1 MPSVRRV
8 KWAKF
13 RVTVV
18 SLVAVIILGVLL
30 YLLAGGMIFHEKA
43 TLYLYVPDA
52 TGLYAGL
59 PVRVD
64 GIDVGKVRSVALSGS
79 AEPNRVVRV
88 AMTIERGQLANI
100 PADSN
105 AQISA
110 DTMVGDKFVDVSSGT
125 SPNRIRPDGE
135 IIFQAQPDLMR
146 SLDLRQF
153 DQQLR
158 IIDATMR
165 DIEEARS
172 PVGQFIMGREMYDDL
187 RRRIDELERGFR
199 QAIDTTR
206 AVGQAIYSDE
216 LFRSIHDPLAQLD
229 QTLALID
236 SGQGPAGRLLRDTAQ
251 YQELLA
257 GTQNLRRS
265 IAGLRAAEFF
275 QSDALYTDLSRS
287 VTSLIRSVD
296 DFNAD
301 PLMSTTEM
309 SDNLNGFARELQD
322 TVRDFRGD
330 PRKYLRIKVF

>member
-8 KWAKF
+8 NWAKF

-18 SLVAVIILGVLL
+18 SLVAVIILGVLF
-30 YLLAGGMIFHEKA
+30 YLLAGGMIFQDKA

-100 PADSN
+100 PVDSN
-105 AQISA
+105 AQINA

-165 DIEEARS
+165 DIEEGRS
-172 PVGQFIMGREMYDDL
+172 QVGQFIMGRTMYDDL
-187 RRRIDELERGFR
+187 RRRIGELESGFHH
-199 QAIDTTR
+199 AIDTTSV
-206 AVGQAIYSDE
+206 VGRAIYSDE
-216 LFRSIHDPLAQLD
+216 LVRQIQDPLAKLD
-229 QTLALID
+229 QALALIE
-236 SGQGPAGRLLRDTAQ
+236 SGQGPAGRMLRDSAQ
-251 YQELLA
+251 YQRLLA
-257 GTQNLRRS
+257 GIQDVRHS

-275 QSDALYTDLSRS
+275 QSDALYTDLSRRLA
-287 VTSLIRSVD
+287 SLIRSVD

-309 SDNLNGFARELQD
+309 YDNLNGFARELQD